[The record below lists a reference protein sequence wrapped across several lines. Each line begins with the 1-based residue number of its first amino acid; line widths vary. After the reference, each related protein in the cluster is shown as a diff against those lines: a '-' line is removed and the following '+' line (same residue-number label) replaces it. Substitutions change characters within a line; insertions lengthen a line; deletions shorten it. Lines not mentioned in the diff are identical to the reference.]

1 MAILHVEDSESV
13 RDVVHRAL
21 TAFGFA
27 VVSVEGV
34 RDATLT
40 LTQRGDIAGVLL
52 DVRLRDGNGIDLYHW
67 MTVHRPDLAQRVAFL
82 TGSADAEAFGP
93 LAAIGCPVIRKPFDI
108 ADLRSVAAAWHDAA
122 DGARGDRASA

>member
-34 RDATLT
+34 RAAKLA
-40 LTQRGDIAGVLL
+40 LAEHADIAGALL
-52 DVRLRDGNGIDLYHW
+52 DVRLRDGSGIDLYQW
-67 MTVHRPDLAQRVAFL
+67 IAAERPNLAPRVAFL
-82 TGSADAEAFGP
+82 TGSADAEAFGR
-93 LAAIGCPVIRKPFDI
+93 LAATGCPVIRKPFEIVDLTRFAAEWVTM
-108 ADLRSVAAAWHDAA
+108 ADPRP
-122 DGARGDRASA
+122 G